1 MTQIDP
7 DRLRFDRSPYH
18 RPNFRYVCGRA
29 ATWQCPCANGP
40 NPDGSCGGTRECT
53 PLFNSRLN
61 GFECRRPASV
71 GGRCEQGPLPDGS
84 CCRQQPACKPRLNLR
99 TRRGLVTRII
109 AVLVIAVLAGTF
121 GVGGQGGGGADSGGG
136 SGGGSG
142 AAAVGAALF
151 GLSSQSPGPLSP
163 KHAQFTAEGG
173 CKSCHEAHDTGA
185 AGWLQAA
192 LDGDDMT
199 ESCTSCHSFA
209 GPSRAPHNFPDGGP
223 VVEASL
229 LGSDQERGCLSCHGE
244 HEGTD
249 AALVEFDDVQC
260 QSCHAEPFESFARGH
275 PSFGEAYPYG
285 QRTAVNFDHVV
296 HFAKHFDEE
305 ADAAPDGCIGCH
317 QVDKADRAVPAA
329 GFDANCAA
337 CHDGGVGGNELVV
350 FAMPEVSSA
359 QFMDLDHGLVADLC
373 RADPDDPDS
382 YYAQALSNAGAAVEA
397 GDFLG
402 DFLPAYASEPSP
414 VQRWIMELDAA
425 YLSDL
430 EVDAPETQ
438 DFLRL
443 IEDMI
448 DLGRTPLVERLTDRL
463 DRLEPD
469 AEAAAERLLAGLSS
483 LQVRTA
489 ACAFATNDFPPDL
502 APSDTGWA
510 VSQDAGL
517 VYRATSHG
525 DPVMRGWLDLASAA
539 GHGDPEASAP
549 DALGVG
555 MREALLQLDGKG
567 PGSCTKC
574 HAVTDLDATP
584 KTGGP
589 GAHLAV
595 AWAGGVPEPRPY
607 TTYDHGP
614 HVNLLGP
621 GARCTDCHAQD
632 AEVDYEANFE
642 QTNPYAYT
650 SSFEPIGVRQCTECH
665 GRESDGVN
673 LALLDNLLSDQPAAP
688 AQVPVSATSGSVRA
702 NCRLCHN
709 YHRDPGFK
717 HRMMTPANAGGA
729 ANAEPGSGGDPAML
743 GAAARVQR
751 AD

>member
-18 RPNFRYVCGRA
+18 RPNYRYVCGRA
-29 ATWQCPCANGP
+29 ATWQCPCNNGP
-40 NPDGSCGGTRECT
+40 NPDGSCGGTRECV
-53 PLFNSRLN
+53 PIFNPKVN
-61 GFECRRPASV
+61 GFECRRPASA

-99 TRRGLVTRII
+99 TRRGVVSKLI

-121 GVGGQGGGGADSGGG
+121 GIGIGGDGGGDGG
-136 SGGGSG
+136 SGGGS
-142 AAAVGAALF
+142 AAAEVGPGVALF
-151 GLSSQSPGPLSP
+151 GFSSQSPGPLSP

-185 AGWLQAA
+185 SGWLQAA
-192 LDGDDMT
+192 LNGDDMT

-209 GPSRAPHNFPDGGP
+209 GPPRAPHNFPDGGP

-229 LGSDQERGCLSCHGE
+229 LGGDQERGCLSCHGE

-249 AALVEFDDVQC
+249 TALVEFADAQC
-260 QSCHAEPFESFARGH
+260 HSCHAEPFESFARGH

-296 HFAKHFDEE
+296 HFAKHFDKE
-305 ADAAPDGCIGCH
+305 ADQAPEGCLGCH
-317 QVDKADRAVPAA
+317 QVDKADRAVPTG

-350 FAMPEVSSA
+350 FAMPEVSAA

-397 GDFLG
+397 GDLLG

-414 VQRWIMELDAA
+414 VQRWLLQLEAT

-430 EVDAPETQ
+430 GVEAAESQ

-443 IEDMI
+443 IEEMI
-448 DLGRTPLVERLTDRL
+448 DLGRPPLVERLSDRL
-463 DRLEPD
+463 NGLGADP
-469 AEAAAERLLAGLSS
+469 EAMAERLLAGLSG

-489 ACAFATNDFPPDL
+489 ACAFASNDFPPDL
-502 APSDTGWA
+502 DASETGWA

-517 VYRATSHG
+517 IYRPTSHG
-525 DPVMRGWLDLASAA
+525 DPIMQGWLDLATAA
-539 GHGDPEASAP
+539 RGANPQATDP
-549 DALGVG
+549 DALDTG
-555 MREALLQLDGKG
+555 MRDALLQLDGDG

-574 HAVTDLDATP
+574 HAVTDMDATAE
-584 KTGGP
+584 TDGP
-589 GAHLAV
+589 GVHLVV
-595 AWAGGVPEPRPY
+595 AWASGVPESRPY
-607 TTYDHGP
+607 TRYDHGP

-621 GARCTDCHAQD
+621 GARCTDCHALN

-642 QTNPYAYT
+642 QTNPYAYA
-650 SSFEPIGVRQCTECH
+650 SSFEAIGVGQCTACH
-665 GRESDGVN
+665 GRESGGIN
-673 LALLDNLLSDQPAAP
+673 LAQLDDLLSGQAKAP
-688 AQVPVSATSGSVRA
+688 AEATVAAAGGSVRA

-709 YHRDPGFK
+709 YHRDPAFK
-717 HRMMTPANAGGA
+717 HQMMAPAS
-729 ANAEPGSGGDPAML
+729 AEPVASTASGDPSAL
-743 GAAARVQR
+743 GATASAQP